1 MNPKEESASGFP
13 TNDASHTGGI
23 AKTEEKISD
32 ATKQKPDHES
42 KNDTHFSNGIP
53 RLRAQNLTLRTDVR
67 QRKPAPKDVIVLA
80 FGSSAIRYGF
90 ASDSTPRIVFP
101 AVAFPRKQSALANPS
116 IRPFRVPSYVPRSED
131 ELKASRVTFDK
142 VRDEVA
148 QELALSERR
157 RGGGRPIPWKA
168 AVELVPEE
176 SERLKQENV
185 IEDNTRV
192 LVGHEVEF
200 LIRDEERAK
209 NYDIIFPMWD
219 GKLLFDSGAPSS
231 LIRKAMD
238 ALLSYIVDQLVLDR
252 RNPRRKGSRFKLK
265 AEAAN
270 GNSGDMNGAAEVD
283 QMFVKDGCAKSF
295 VALVVPETSQRR
307 DVAEIVNAVYA
318 SSAMQ
323 TAAVFIH
330 QSAVSCAFGAG
341 LATCA
346 VVDIGHSATTVAC
359 VEDGVIC
366 GESRIHLEY
375 GSWHIQNAFDVLLRD
390 HSTLHRFVESNVESN
405 GTDRDR
411 AVVAEDLSAVI
422 AKTAEQLGGFN
433 VDENDNM
440 SVAVVKA
447 PSGVSLRVK
456 LGVGI
461 RTIPCYGLIYPK
473 LLKAANEMTTLRKC
487 IPVRTLFE
495 RNSEDDNFVSDIF
508 NDLRRSGIA
517 TAALPI
523 GLFANEVGQP
533 AAQTLNPKEAS
544 IVDAIIWSVARA
556 VEIKRPDQQSRT
568 ADTYRRY
575 LNAVVLAGGGASIDG
590 IALALEGRIKKGFL
604 DAGVTIHDVTVI
616 DGGKGKTDEELAA
629 AAAILK
635 DVGSDGGLIDDT
647 DTATLP
653 WKGGAVMVEA
663 DAVGEYWVYRDDW
676 ESRNVRA
683 LRERAPFYW

>member
-1 MNPKEESASGFP
+1 MNAKEENIPVQLNESAVS
-13 TNDASHTGGI
+13 SV
-23 AKTEEKISD
+23 KEENGVLPVPNANGD
-32 ATKQKPDHES
+32 EATQTQEPPQLRCQHLKLKP
-42 KNDTHFSNGIP
+42 GA
-53 RLRAQNLTLRTDVR
+53 RLH
-67 QRKPAPKDVIVLA
+67 KPEPKDVIVLA

-101 AVAFPRKQSALANPS
+101 AVAFLRSDES
-116 IRPFRVPSYVPRSED
+116 IADRTTEPFRIPTYHSRSEE
-131 ELKASRVTFDK
+131 ELKAARAVFDE
-142 VRDEVA
+142 VRDAVA
-148 QELALSERR
+148 KELSLSERR

-168 AVELVPEE
+168 AIETVPGISGVTKPAKLKEE
-176 SERLKQENV
+176 NAV
-185 IEDNTRV
+185 V
-192 LVGHEVEF
+192 LVGHDVE
-200 LIRDEERAK
+200 LLLHDEARAK
-209 NYDIIFPMWD
+209 NYDIVMPMWD
-219 GKLLFDSGAPSS
+219 GKLLFDCGAPAS
-231 LIRKAMD
+231 LIRKSLDVLM
-238 ALLSYIVDQLVLDR
+238 SHIVSQLMYDR
-252 RNPRRKGSRFKLK
+252 KHPRKGSKLRTK
-265 AEAAN
+265 TATAN
-270 GNSGDMNGAAEVD
+270 GNTKETKPKAHLDSLFVD
-283 QMFVKDGCAKSF
+283 DGYAKSF
-295 VALVVPETSQRR
+295 VALVVPETAQRR
-307 DVAEIVNAVYA
+307 DVSELVDAVF
-318 SSAMQ
+318 SSKAMQ
-323 TAAVFIH
+323 TAAIFIH

-375 GSWHIQNAFDVLLRD
+375 GSWHIQNAFEVLLRD
-390 HSTLHRFVESNVESN
+390 YSTLHEVIEKTHAEKGN
-405 GTDRDR
+405 GALRMPADI
-411 AVVAEDLSAVI
+411 AEDLSVVI
-422 AKTAEQLGGFN
+422 AKTTEQLGGFN

-440 SVAVVKA
+440 NVAVVKA
-447 PSGVSLRVK
+447 PSGISLRLK

-461 RTIPCYGLIYPK
+461 RTLPCYGLIYPK
-473 LLKAANEMTTLRKC
+473 LLKAANELSTPKKHITLR
-487 IPVRTLFE
+487 TTFD

-517 TAALPI
+517 TAALPV
-523 GLFANEVGQP
+523 GLFANEAGQP
-533 AAQTLNPKEAS
+533 AAFTINPKEAS

-604 DAGVTIHDVTVI
+604 DAGVTIHDVSVI

-635 DVGSDGGLIDDT
+635 DVDSEGGLIDDT

-676 ESRNVRA
+676 RARNVRA